1 MKQTVM
7 IVGLILVVSRGF
19 SQNKITV
26 MLEQIAKYEVYLM
39 DLKKGYDVVNKGLT
53 LINDIKHG
61 EFDLHRD
68 YFNSLK
74 SVNPQIKSE
83 AKIAAMIALQ
93 AEILSDCQSYYHQ
106 LQQSGV
112 FTSQE
117 ISYLYTVFSALLTDV
132 AKDITA
138 VTTVIADGQLQ
149 MKDGE
154 RLSRIDQLYAGM
166 TDHYEFLHAFGD
178 QAKLQGLQRR
188 KALQEVQNLQKMY

>member
-1 MKQTVM
+1 MKQVVIM
-7 IVGLILVVSRGF
+7 GLILVGSRGF

-26 MLEQIAKYEVYLM
+26 MLEQIAKYEVYLI

-61 EFDLHRD
+61 DFDLHKD

-83 AKIAAMIALQ
+83 AKVAAMIALQ
-93 AEILSDCQSYYHQ
+93 AEILSGYQSYYHQ
-106 LQQSGV
+106 FQQSGV

-132 AKDITA
+132 AEDIT
-138 VTTVIADGQLQ
+138 VLTTVITDGQLQ
-149 MKDGE
+149 MKDAE
-154 RLSRIDQLYAGM
+154 RISRIDQLYAGM
-166 TDHYEFLHAFGD
+166 TGHYEFLHAFGD
-178 QAKLQGLQRR
+178 QVQLQGLQRQR
-188 KALQEVQNLQKMY
+188 ALQEVQNLQKMY

>member
-7 IVGLILVVSRGF
+7 IIALVLAGSRGF

-61 EFDLHRD
+61 DFDLHKD

-74 SVNPQIKSE
+74 SVNPQIKSD
-83 AKIAAMIALQ
+83 AKIAAIIALQ
-93 AEILSDCQSYYHQ
+93 AEILSGYQSYYHQ
-106 LQQSGV
+106 FQQSGV

-132 AKDITA
+132 AEDIT
-138 VTTVIADGQLQ
+138 VLTTVITDGQLQ

-154 RLSRIDQLYAGM
+154 RISRIDQLYAGM
-166 TDHYEFLHAFGD
+166 TGHYEFLHAFGD
-178 QAKLQGLQRR
+178 QVHLQGLQRQ